1 LVIFPFFFPG
11 ILSVPGSE
19 TFFGGDQW
27 KDIEEMAHK
36 AGFVNIIGNPNV
48 GKSTIMN
55 ALVGEKISIITSKMQ
70 TTRHRIK
77 GIVSGDDF
85 QIVYSDTPGILQPHY
100 RLQETMMKFVDAALE
115 DADVILY
122 VTDVIENPEKNQSYI
137 DRIRKIDV
145 PLLVLVNKID
155 LSNQEQVLKLYDF
168 WTKTFPSATVMPV
181 SAKEKFNI
189 APLFDRIM
197 EWLPEGPA
205 YFPKEELTDRNERFF
220 VQEIIREKI
229 LLYYQKEIPYAVEI
243 EVEEF
248 KDEGKLIRMRAV
260 VYVARESQ
268 KGIIIGHQGKAIKKV
283 GSEARKDAEEFF
295 GKKIFLELYVKV
307 AKDWREKDAQLKRFG
322 YDA

>member
-1 LVIFPFFFPG
+1 MFSPG

-77 GIVSGDDF
+77 GIVSGEDF
-85 QIVYSDTPGILQPHY
+85 QIVYSDTPGILKPNY
-100 RLQETMMKFVDAALE
+100 KLQKTMMKFVDTALV

-122 VTDVIENPEKNQSYI
+122 VTDVIENPEKNLDYI
-137 DRIRKIDV
+137 AKIRKSKV
-145 PLLVLVNKID
+145 PVLVLLNKID

-168 WTKTFPSATVMPV
+168 WTRTFPGASVLPV
-181 SAKEKFNI
+181 SATEKFNI
-189 APLFDRIM
+189 APVFDRIM
-197 EWLPEGPA
+197 ELLPEAPA
-205 YFPKEELTDRNERFF
+205 YFPKDELTDRNERFF
-220 VQEIIREKI
+220 MQEIIREKI
-229 LLYYQKEIPYAVEI
+229 LLYYQQEIPYAVET

-248 KDEGKLIRMRAV
+248 KEEEKLIRIRAV
-260 VYVARESQ
+260 IYVARESQ

-283 GSEARKDAEEFF
+283 GSQARRDAEEFF

-307 AKDWREKDAQLKRFG
+307 ARDWREKEEQLKKFG
-322 YDA
+322 YDAY